1 MFTLSGQRMEKTMRF
16 AFAAVAAL
24 MLAATGWSPPA
35 EAQRAPQGS
44 YLGSCA
50 GVVVR
55 GDNLA
60 ATCRRHDGG
69 EQRSEISGFHRCTG
83 DIGNENGVLHCNFA
97 GGPVWGVVIGRGG
110 PPAPAYVPPVPAY
123 VPAAPAYVPP
133 PVYGAPPV
141 GWERARW
148 ERCHHLH
155 ERVEELRA
163 RREQTYDPQERE
175 RIQYRLGR
183 TRAELEHCR

>member
-1 MFTLSGQRMEKTMRF
+1 MEKSMKS
-16 AFAAVAAL
+16 AFAALAAL
-24 MLAATGWSPPA
+24 LLAATGWSPSA
-35 EAQRAPQGS
+35 EAQRAPSGS
-44 YLGSCA
+44 YLGSCG

-60 ATCRRHDGG
+60 ATCRNRDGG
-69 EQRSEISGFHRCTG
+69 EQRSEISGFRRCTG

-110 PPAPAYVPPVPAY
+110 PPAPAYVPP
-123 VPAAPAYVPP
+123 APAYAPP
-133 PVYGAPPV
+133 PAYGAPPAD
-141 GWERARW
+141 WERARW

-183 TRAELEHCR
+183 TRAELERCR